1 MDPDRNLRLLNV
13 FWALREFHLWIP
25 IWIVFL
31 TEERGFSLTDVTV
44 AEGCSWWGWCCSK
57 CRRARWRTAGGV
69 RSRWRWG
76 RRRWRSPSSCSP
88 TTNFG
93 ILLASF
99 LFWSV
104 ASTLMSGADMA
115 LLFDTLKVG
124 GREGEYERRAGRG
137 HALAWAGAGVATLAG
152 GPVAA
157 ATSLRVV
164 IFTGTVTCAALVV
177 VALLL
182 REVPRSAPAPAP
194 EAAGARDGYWRS
206 IGVAFREVWHAPD
219 VRAVILLAG
228 CATAAA
234 HAVGYLVQPYLL
246 DRGIEVGVL
255 FSLLQV
261 PTIAAGV
268 VGALLAARLGGG
280 RTTTMAMLAVPIA
293 AAGAYGVLGTAPG
306 LAGFPAILVLYLA
319 ATLLIPVASG
329 YVNRR
334 TSSERR
340 ATVLSMQGMVTSL
353 TMAALAPGF
362 GFATDQW
369 GLPWAFALGA
379 GVSLATVAVLGKPVV
394 RSR

>member
-44 AEGCSWWGWCCSK
+44 AEGLFLV
-57 CRRARWRTAGGV
+57 GV
-69 RSRWRWG
+69 VLLEVPTGAVADRWG
-76 RRRWRSPSSCSP
+76 RSKSLALGSAALAVSILLFAY

-164 IFTGTVTCAALVV
+164 IFMGTVTCAALVV

-182 REVPRSAPAPAP
+182 REVPRSAPAP
-194 EAAGARDGYWRS
+194 EAAGAREGYWRS